1 MSIFESKKELREHL
15 VNLTKELIHFP
26 SHADEPEKIFLLTDF
41 IKSYFEHEAVVIK
54 EYVHG
59 GLPSLVIG
67 TTETKHPTMLLSGH
81 IDVVPSSNRYVAL
94 EDGPLLY
101 GSGACD
107 MKGGVAVIMAILK
120 YFSRQKHQP
129 SLSIML
135 TSDEEVGSE
144 HGTVY
149 LVNEESYRANF
160 VVINEGRRRY
170 DIVTR
175 EKGVLIL
182 RFRCTGAYTHSAYP
196 WQANNAL
203 EDLMTFLVALK
214 KIFPKPK
221 DAWTPTASVTV
232 FHGGHE
238 TNTIPA
244 EVEAT
249 MNIRL
254 TGGKHWSKDAVLAK
268 IQALMPK
275 NITIVDMSY
284 GEIFM
289 ADTKDPY
296 IKLLRKAAAEV
307 LEKPIQFAENHGA
320 SDAKIFMS
328 HHIPVAVLGPAGL
341 RYHSPEEAVEIESL
355 VTHFGVLKRF
365 IELEQARE
373 KKLKQAVLKQ

>member
-54 EYVHG
+54 EYVQG

-67 TTETKHPTMLLSGH
+67 TAETTHPTMLLSGH
-81 IDVVPSSNRYVAL
+81 VDVVPSSNRYVAL

-120 YFSRQKHQP
+120 YFSRQRKIP

-144 HGTVY
+144 HGTHY
-149 LVNEESYRANF
+149 LLDQEGYRANF
-160 VVINEGRRRY
+160 AIINEGRRRY

-196 WQANNAL
+196 WLSGNAL
-203 EDLMTFLVALK
+203 EDLMAFLVSIK
-214 KIFPKPK
+214 RIFPKPR

-249 MNIRL
+249 MHIRL

-268 IQALMPK
+268 IQARMPK
-275 NITIVDMSY
+275 NITVVDMSY
-284 GEIFM
+284 GDIFL
-289 ADTKDPY
+289 ADAKDPY
-296 IKLLRKAAAEV
+296 IKLLKKAGGEV

-328 HHIPVAVLGPAGL
+328 HHIPVAVLGPAGHH
-341 RYHSPEEAVEIESL
+341 YHSPDESVEIESL
-355 VTHFGVLKRF
+355 VTHFQVLKRF

-373 KKLKQAVLKQ
+373 EKLKRSVLKQ